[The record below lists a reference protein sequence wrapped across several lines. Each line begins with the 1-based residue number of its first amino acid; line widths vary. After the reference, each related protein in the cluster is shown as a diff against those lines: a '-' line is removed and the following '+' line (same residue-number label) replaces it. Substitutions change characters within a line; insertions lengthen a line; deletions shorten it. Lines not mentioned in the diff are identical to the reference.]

1 MTLEIQVLALDRNKN
16 RKMIGDKIQT
26 PPEQLKII
34 CCGRVIGNEATLK
47 EQSIK
52 VRW

>member
-1 MTLEIQVLALDRNKN
+1 
-16 RKMIGDKIQT
+16 MIGDKIQT

-34 CCGRVIGNEATLK
+34 CCGRMIGNEATLK